1 MEKPN
6 AATIGISRMASIG
19 ANEPLTDL
27 RKLRADSGIP
37 IPRNGDRPMGYHAGR
52 ELCSNLMD
60 QSLTT
65 LPPRRPARVPP
76 LADIPCPC

>member
-6 AATIGISRMASIG
+6 AATIGISKMASNG

-27 RKLRADSGIP
+27 RNLRADSGIP
-37 IPRNGDRPMGYHAGR
+37 IPRNGDRPVGYHAGR

-65 LPPRRPARVPP
+65 LPPRRRTRAPP
-76 LADIPCPC
+76 LADVACPC

>member
-6 AATIGISRMASIG
+6 AATIGISKMASIG

-27 RKLRADSGIP
+27 RNLRADSGIP
-37 IPRNGDRPMGYHAGR
+37 TPQTAIGQWGYHAGR
-52 ELCSNLMD
+52 KLCSNLMD

-65 LPPRRPARVPP
+65 LPSRRPVRAPP
-76 LADIPCPC
+76 LADAPCPC